1 MYDCMIARSRGAE
14 GTAWGR
20 ACSWTLAQNSRHVS
34 SPFVAVQIKPANIL
48 LRARAT
54 HAKATATSNG
64 AGAGTS
70 STGPSQTPAS
80 PSQRLHLR
88 VCDLGSAVD
97 SDEALNA
104 LLYPPPRFAP
114 SRLDNTL
121 QYAPPEVL
129 FGGEGGSSDDDVG
142 AAAGPAYSSTHPHS
156 YDLWSAGVV
165 ALELLLGDSANV
177 FRIDERV
184 RARVEARVEEALA
197 AEFRR
202 RQQSDPRADSEAER
216 AKWAATVVE
225 RKEKAALFRALIEY
239 GVYPTGAGAAT
250 TGAEAV
256 DGQQSSSFSPHGD
269 NGDSSDSN
277 IADGGCSDEHFS
289 DLLRQFDPT
298 AIGAPDKWLVKL
310 IRVRGA
316 ERGGGAAEGREG
328 RAAPP
333 HAGASSI
340 ALGRE
345 RSRADAALTDCI
357 SAFYS
362 VLFLPFCPSQ
372 RLLRWHPAARLSA
385 AAALGHAYFRGAF
398 VCGRCGAQFEFESQ
412 LQRHHFEQHGAGQQ
426 HAAG

>member
-1 MYDCMIARSRGAE
+1 LLKLFC
-14 GTAWGR
+14 
-20 ACSWTLAQNSRHVS
+20 CCFNSF
-34 SPFVAVQIKPANIL
+34 FVAVQIKPANIL

-64 AGAGTS
+64 ASAGTS
-70 STGPSQTPAS
+70 NMGPSQTPAS

-129 FGGEGGSSDDDVG
+129 FGGGGGSGDDDGG

-156 YDLWSAGVV
+156 YDMWSAGVV
-165 ALELLLGDSANV
+165 ALELLLGGGANV

-202 RQQSDPRADSEAER
+202 RQQSDPGADSEAER
-216 AKWAATVVE
+216 AKWTATVAE

-239 GVYPTGAGAAT
+239 GVYPTSAGTA
-250 TGAEAV
+250 GAEAAPAT
-256 DGQQSSSFSPHGD
+256 DGQQPSSSPHGD
-269 NGDSSDSN
+269 NGASSSDIDSSHADSS
-277 IADGGCSDEHFS
+277 CSDEHFS

-298 AIGAPDKWLVKL
+298 GIGAPDKWLVKL

-316 ERGGGAAEGREG
+316 ERRGRGGGKEG
-328 RAAPP
+328 RAA
-333 HAGASSI
+333 AASRSRTHCPAPQPARCPCAVGQRRLLI
-340 ALGRE
+340 TFGRE
-345 RSRADAALTDCI
+345 RSRADAALTDFI
-357 SAFYS
+357 SALCAA
-362 VLFLPFCPSQ
+362 LFCFSQ

-385 AAALGHAYFRGAF
+385 AAALSHAYFRGAF
-398 VCGRCGAQFEFESQ
+398 ACGRCGAQFEFESQ
-412 LQRHHFEQHGAGQQ
+412 LQRHHFEQHGATQQ